1 MWQTKSSGGA
11 DKFLQFIETEL
22 MPEVEKRYR
31 TQPFRVLAG
40 HSLGGLFAVHALST
54 RPGLFNAYVAVSP
67 SLWWDGQSEVNRF
80 EGFIAK
86 QKAPLKAVL
95 FFSVGNETA
104 PQRAAFERLRQFLAT
119 SPLPPRFEWDWRYN
133 RMRTTRR
140 RWCRHTIRG
149 SGGSSPTSRYRGTP
163 APGFRSGASPA
174 CRNIIRG

>member
-1 MWQTKSSGGA
+1 MGRVPRGNADGKTAYPVAYLTDGDDFINAVGAVTDFLAKIGRAPELILVGIPHTDRTRDLTPTHVETADDGINVWQTKSSGGA

-54 RPGLFNAYVAVSP
+54 RPGLFNVYVAVSP

-86 QKAPLKAVL
+86 QK
-95 FFSVGNETA
+95 
-104 PQRAAFERLRQFLAT
+104 RL
-119 SPLPPRFEWDWRYN
+119 
-133 RMRTTRR
+133 
-140 RWCRHTIRG
+140 
-149 SGGSSPTSRYRGTP
+149 
-163 APGFRSGASPA
+163 
-174 CRNIIRG
+174 